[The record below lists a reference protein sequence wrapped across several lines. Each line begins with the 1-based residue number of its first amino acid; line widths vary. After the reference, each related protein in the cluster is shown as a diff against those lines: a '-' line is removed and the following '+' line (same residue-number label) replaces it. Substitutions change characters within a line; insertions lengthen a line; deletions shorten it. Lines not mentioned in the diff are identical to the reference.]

1 MKLDLHVHSNFSRD
15 ASPSPKEILE
25 FCKKE
30 GLDGCAITD
39 HNAIDGSLEAYKLGL
54 EMGLLVIRGIEV
66 SAKEGHVL
74 AYGVGELVPKGL
86 SMADTI
92 QRIHSA
98 GGIAVAAHPRRF
110 PSGMGLEL
118 ARDCKF
124 DAIEI
129 INGGSSRR
137 GNKLARR
144 ISEMKRM
151 PVTAGSDAHE
161 LYQIGKAYTLVE
173 GVSNEAD
180 VIAAIVKGGSRA
192 AGRSRHFSE
201 GVVYSIETLVEWL
214 RGDFKRL

>member
-1 MKLDLHVHSNFSRD
+1 MKLDMHVHSNHSRD

-39 HNAIDGSLEAYKLGL
+39 HNAIDGSLEAYKLGP

-74 AYGVGELVPKGL
+74 AYGVGELVPRGL

-98 GGIAVAAHPRRF
+98 GGIAVAAHPKRF

-118 ARDCKF
+118 ARDGKF
-124 DAIEI
+124 DAVEI

-144 ISEMKRM
+144 IAEMKRM

-161 LYQIGKAYTLVE
+161 LTQIGKAYTVVE
-173 GVSNEAD
+173 GVSTESEL
-180 VIAAIVKGGSRA
+180 IAAISKGSSKEG
-192 AGRSRHFSE
+192 GRSRYFSE

-214 RGDFKRL
+214 RGDLKRL